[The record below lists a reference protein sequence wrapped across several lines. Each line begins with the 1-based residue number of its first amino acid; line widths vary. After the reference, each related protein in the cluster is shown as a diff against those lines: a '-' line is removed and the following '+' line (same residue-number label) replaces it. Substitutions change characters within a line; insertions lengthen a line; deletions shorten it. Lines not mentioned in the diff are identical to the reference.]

1 VTNMI
6 IERVELENFCSFRG
20 HNFLDTT
27 PGESRNVTLII
38 GHGGAGK
45 TTVGKAIRWCLY
57 NRHFSGSDDEKEY
70 DKEEILKLFHR
81 KGGGAANTPLE
92 ELHMTVRLHI
102 LPSKSIEPALKNRG
116 YKFGRFNLERTAM
129 VSNSLPTPRDVALSP
144 LSLKGPDQREVADS
158 EGFIDELLL
167 PASASTFFMF
177 HGDRIRDLTKQID
190 DPIQDAINL
199 ILDVTA
205 FQNAES
211 DLGKMTTQFSR
222 ALSNMV
228 ADKETSRVKQKAHE
242 KFIAEIEKIR
252 ILVEE
257 KEEALKKVRRDLK
270 EIEGEQKNLYE
281 IAGLDKE
288 YDAKVE
294 MKNQLQTQLDKVDD
308 QLLSLMDFFPPE
320 VLHHCL
326 AKHAR
331 ETRQIDS
338 DNRRHEEEIKILRT
352 RMEQLKL
359 LKPGSKCPTCQQ
371 AYPSELIQKNEKDK
385 KITEMRI
392 KRELDAIQQL
402 DPEFV
407 KLNQAVMESESI
419 RYDPTSLQDSRGHLR
434 SQIADIENK
443 LGDLRKKLASYGD
456 LKEKARSVEL
466 RVRDKAEE
474 EGRLIESLRSANASL
489 KNLDDMKRDL
499 ERQIALLV
507 KDENNEIR
515 KYFKLS
521 SSLRDVFSKA
531 VQDLANAKRREI
543 AVETGNM
550 LMKTT
555 IKPDLFNRTDPVEID
570 KDFQVITKNLNGDV
584 LEWDGNATS
593 EKSLLSLGFIY
604 GLLRASERD
613 APVILD
619 TFFGNMDPNH
629 IRKITENLA
638 SFGSEIILMATLTEF
653 HDLLR
658 NASPALWQ
666 HVNRFVFLKTS
677 ASTKFATEIMTTTNL
692 EEAEKAANK
701 QEIEFRE
708 SVNAK

>member
-1 VTNMI
+1 MI

-20 HNFLDTT
+20 LNALDIK
-27 PGESRNVTLII
+27 PDESRNITLII

-57 NRHFSGSDDEKEY
+57 NRHFSGADDEKEY
-70 DKEEILKLFHR
+70 DKAEILKLFHR

-116 YKFGRFNLERTAM
+116 YKFGRFTLERTAM
-129 VSNSLPTPRDVALSP
+129 VSESLPTPRVVELSP
-144 LSLKGPDQREVADS
+144 LSLKSPNQREVPDS

-167 PASASTFFMF
+167 PAPASTFFMF
-177 HGDRIRDLTKQID
+177 HGDRIRDLTRQID
-190 DPIQDAINL
+190 DPIQTAINL
-199 ILDVTA
+199 ILDVTS
-205 FQNAES
+205 FQNAEI
-211 DLGKMTTQFSR
+211 DLNKITTQFSR
-222 ALSNMV
+222 TLGETAE
-228 ADKETSRVKQKAHE
+228 DKAASERNQKAQE
-242 KFIAEIEKIR
+242 KNNAEIEKIR
-252 ILVEE
+252 ILVQEKDEE
-257 KEEALKKVRRDLK
+257 LKKVRQALK
-270 EIEGEQKNLYE
+270 EIQKEQTNLLE
-281 IAGLDKE
+281 IAGLNKE
-288 YDAKVE
+288 YDSKVE
-294 MKNQLQTQLDKVDD
+294 MKNQLQNQRERVDD
-308 QLLSLMDFFPPE
+308 QLLSLMDFFPME

-331 ETRQIDS
+331 ETQQIDS
-338 DNRRHEEEIKILRT
+338 DNKKHEEEIKILRN
-352 RMEQLKL
+352 RMEQLRL

-371 AYPSELIQKNEKDK
+371 AYPSELLQQNEKDK

-392 KRELDAIQQL
+392 KRESDAIQQL

-407 KLNQAVMESESI
+407 KLNQAVMESENI

-434 SQIADIENK
+434 SQIADVENR
-443 LGDLRKKLASYGD
+443 LSDLRKKLESYGD
-456 LKEKARSVEL
+456 LREKARNIDL
-466 RVRDKAEE
+466 RVRSKSEE
-474 EGRLIESLRSANASL
+474 EGRLVESIKQANDSL
-489 KNLDDMKRDL
+489 ETHEGMQRDL
-499 ERQIALLV
+499 ERQMALLV
-507 KDENNEIR
+507 KDENNEVR
-515 KYFKLS
+515 KYFNLS

-531 VQDLANAKRREI
+531 VEDLANTKRRQI

-555 IKPDLFNRTDPVEID
+555 IKPDLFKKTNPVEID
-570 KDFQVITKNLNGDV
+570 KNFQVITKNLRGDV

-638 SFGSEIILMATLTEF
+638 RFGSQIILMTTLTEF
-653 HDLLR
+653 YDLLR

-666 HVNRFVFLKTS
+666 HVNKFVFLKTS
-677 ASTKFATEIMTTTNL
+677 TSTEFATEIMTTTNL
-692 EEAEKAANK
+692 EEAKKAANK

-708 SVNAK
+708 SVNVK